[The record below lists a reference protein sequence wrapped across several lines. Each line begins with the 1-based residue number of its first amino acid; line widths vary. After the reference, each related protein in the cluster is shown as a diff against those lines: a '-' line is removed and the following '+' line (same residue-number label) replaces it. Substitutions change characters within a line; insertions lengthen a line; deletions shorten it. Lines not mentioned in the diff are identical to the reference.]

1 MTATTADQIAAAL
14 RPIAPE
20 GQLAAPDVPLINQL
34 AAAWDARRVSD
45 PAPVAKIGLSPQ
57 DYAAAAKRLGWTV
70 AQIRA
75 VDEVESRGEG
85 FLPDGRP
92 KILFEAHWF
101 DKFTDGRFRASHPNL
116 SSARWN
122 QKLYIGGPGE
132 WDRLTRAITLDA
144 TAALKSAS
152 AGRYQIMG
160 FNHAAAGH
168 PTVEKFWDAMRRSE
182 RDHLDA
188 FVAFIESKKLVDE
201 GRQISNRHADNIPFS
216 EAYNGSGFRKN
227 SHHIKI
233 AKAHAKW
240 AAR

>member
-1 MTATTADQIAAAL
+1 MTAPTADQIAAAL

-20 GQLAAPDVPLINQL
+20 GKLAAPDVPFINQL
-34 AAAWDARRVSD
+34 AAAWDARRTPAS
-45 PAPVAKIGLSPQ
+45 APVAKIGLSPQ
-57 DYAAAAKRLGWTV
+57 DYAAAAKRLGCTV

-75 VDEVESRGEG
+75 VDDVESDGGG
-85 FLPDGRP
+85 FQPDGRL

-101 DKFTDGRFRASHPNL
+101 DKFTDGRFRVSHPNL

-122 QKLYIGGPGE
+122 QKLYVGGAGE
-132 WDRLTRAITLDA
+132 WNRLNQAVALDA

-160 FNHAAAGH
+160 FNHVAAGH
-168 PTVEKFWDAMRRSE
+168 ATVEKFWDAMRRSE

-188 FVAFIESKKLVDE
+188 FVAFIESKRLVDE
-201 GRQISNRHADNIPFS
+201 VRQISNRHADNIPFS

-227 SHHIKI
+227 AHHIKI

>member
-57 DYAAAAKRLGWTV
+57 DYAAAAARLGCTV

-75 VDEVESRGEG
+75 VDEVESNGGG

-101 DKFTDGRFRASHPNL
+101 DEFTDGRFRTSHPTL

-122 QKLYIGGPGE
+122 QKLYIGGAGE
-132 WDRLTRAITLDA
+132 WNRLNQAVALDA
-144 TAALKSAS
+144 VAALKSAS

-188 FVAFIESKKLVDE
+188 FVAFIESKRLGDE
-201 GRQISNRHADNIPFS
+201 VRQISNRHADNIPFS

-227 SHHIKI
+227 AHHIKI